1 MLGYKISIRKFKK
14 IEIIQSMICLGK
26 PGHNRMKLEINS
38 RKKMEYSQTCG
49 NQTIY
54 SWIIIESKKSKRKL
68 ENTSRHK
75 KTTQIKSCR
84 CSKSST

>member
-38 RKKMEYSQTCG
+38 RKKMEYSQM
-49 NQTIY
+49 
-54 SWIIIESKKSKRKL
+54 WKSNNIFL
-68 ENTSRHK
+68 NNY
-75 KTTQIKSCR
+75 
-84 CSKSST
+84 

>member
-54 SWIIIESKKSKRKL
+54 S
-68 ENTSRHK
+68 
-75 KTTQIKSCR
+75 
-84 CSKSST
+84 